1 MIESKPYGYLEGYEL
16 KGSTEESMGQAS
28 EPKMYRGKKKPS
40 KTQCQEPEADTN
52 FKGQCSDLGGYI
64 FDLGPRVSDK
74 FTRTIKELEQYLGAT
89 YRESCQIVITTET
102 PTTLPDLEMPTIV
115 TDTGAE
121 RTKTDAEITYLE
133 NKNIDEAVR
142 QKLRNKDVYETE
154 IHRIYNL
161 TVGQTNKQ
169 L

>member
-1 MIESKPYGYLEGYEL
+1 MTKTSK
-16 KGSTEESMGQAS
+16 
-28 EPKMYRGKKKPS
+28 
-40 KTQCQEPEADTN
+40 
-52 FKGQCSDLGGYI
+52 I
-64 FDLGPRVSDK
+64 F
-74 FTRTIKELEQYLGAT
+74 
-89 YRESCQIVITTET
+89 
-102 PTTLPDLEMPTIV
+102 PDLEMPTIV

-121 RTKTDAEITYLE
+121 RTKTDAEITHLE

-142 QKLRNKDVYETE
+142 QQLRKKYIYETD